1 MKYSN
6 PTSISEV
13 VYDCFLSVC
22 IMRCCNAKYRTLM
35 AYFLHLPMF
44 FDDKLLKQK
53 TLDLSLLQM
62 LLFNFIA

>member
-1 MKYSN
+1 
-6 PTSISEV
+6 
-13 VYDCFLSVC
+13 
-22 IMRCCNAKYRTLM
+22 M